1 MIRVLDIISSVY
13 NWAKRDFKEY
23 PTRFTLEI
31 IAWVMS
37 LSCSLTLAAKAT
49 DPLFFWL
56 YPIFITQCA
65 IFGWAAWTRKS
76 TGMVA
81 NYMLLVTIDSIGLIR
96 LISSI

>member
-1 MIRVLDIISSVY
+1 MVFLNRIFD
-13 NWAKRDFKEY
+13 WAKRDFTEY
-23 PTRFTLEI
+23 PVRFVLEI
-31 IAWVMS
+31 LAWLMS

-81 NYMLLVTIDSIGLIR
+81 NYLLLVTIDGIGFIR
-96 LISSI
+96 LLNSI

>member
-1 MIRVLDIISSVY
+1 MDQITNTISNIY
-13 NWAKRDFKEY
+13 NWAKGDYKEW
-23 PTRFTLEI
+23 PTRFMLEI
-31 IAWVMS
+31 TAWFMS
-37 LSCSLTLAAKAT
+37 LGCSLTLAAGAT

-81 NYMLLVTIDSIGLIR
+81 NYLLLVSIDGVGLFR
-96 LISSI
+96 LITN